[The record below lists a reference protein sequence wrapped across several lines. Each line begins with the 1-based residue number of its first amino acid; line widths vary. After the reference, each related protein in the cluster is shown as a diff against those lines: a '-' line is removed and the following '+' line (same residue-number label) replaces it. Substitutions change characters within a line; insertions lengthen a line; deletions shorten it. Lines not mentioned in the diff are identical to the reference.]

1 MSSYLNPELINLY
14 KTIQT
19 EVQELIND
27 LQKHKNSAEYFQEI
41 RKADREENYINWS
54 NVQKASRFIYL
65 NRTCFNG
72 LYRVNSK
79 GYFNVPFGKYLNPT
93 ICNEENLLACHK
105 ALKTTQIELADFSK
119 ILDFTEKG
127 DFVYFDPP
135 YVPLNETSDFTSYT
149 KQGFNKHNQEELRNL
164 CNELN
169 KRGVFFMLS
178 NSDTPF
184 IHELY
189 RDYKINLVFASR
201 AINSAAT
208 KRGKITEVIIKNY

>member
-79 GYFNVPFGKYLNPT
+79 GYFNVPFGNYKNPE
-93 ICNEENLLACHK
+93 IINKEHLEEIHSLIQSVVFECCDFNISLKNIFPGLTPKKLTHK
-105 ALKTTQIELADFSK
+105 I
-119 ILDFTEKG
+119 IH
-127 DFVYFDPP
+127 
-135 YVPLNETSDFTSYT
+135 SDL
-149 KQGFNKHNQEELRNL
+149 Q
-164 CNELN
+164 
-169 KRGVFFMLS
+169 
-178 NSDTPF
+178 
-184 IHELY
+184 
-189 RDYKINLVFASR
+189 KIN
-201 AINSAAT
+201 T
-208 KRGKITEVIIKNY
+208 